1 MEAGLWWVIA
11 LCVVLS
17 LALCYGLWWVIVKWI
32 MSDAPPNTRFAGI
45 NNYTRNNEGDTP
57 PPGSHQ

>member
-1 MEAGLWWVIA
+1 MDSGLVWVIVA
-11 LCVVLS
+11 CVVLS

-45 NNYTRNNEGDTP
+45 NNYSRKEGDTP